1 MPAMRLAD
9 LPRRTETRRSL
20 LLLSLRFLWVGKTDD
35 REYARGIDR
44 YRARLEAWAKV
55 EERVIR
61 AERERGDAAAQREGK
76 RILADL
82 TDRDRM
88 IALDEKGKMKSTA
101 ELAQFLGAHR
111 DRDPRRLAFIVGGAS
126 GLSPEV
132 LARADEVL
140 SLSPMTFPHQ
150 MARLLL
156 IEQVYRALSVW
167 AGLRYHRAP

>member
-1 MPAMRLAD
+1 
-9 LPRRTETRRSL
+9 
-20 LLLSLRFLWVGKTDD
+20 LLSLRFLWVGKTDD

-44 YRARLEAWAKV
+44 YRARLEGWAKI

-61 AERERGDAAAQREGK
+61 AERERGDAAAQREGR
-76 RILADL
+76 RILASL
-82 TDRDRM
+82 TDRDRV
-88 IALDEKGKMKSTA
+88 IALDEKGTMRSTA
-101 ELAQFLGAHR
+101 DLAQLLGRHR
-111 DRDPRRLAFIVGGAS
+111 DRDPRRITFIVGGAS
-126 GLSPEV
+126 GLCPEV

-150 MARLLL
+150 VARLLL